1 MTEILTL
8 YAVPVLL
15 VLMGISLVT
24 AIAGISLWIK
34 SSTGSPQV
42 APWAKF
48 SAGVSYISL
57 GLCGIIA
64 HPFFEGNNLFLYIFS
79 WAMVLLGGWLFKQGL
94 SLRRLARSNTPGK

>member
-1 MTEILTL
+1 MTEILTQ

-15 VLMGISLVT
+15 VLMAISLVT

-34 SSTGSPQV
+34 QSTGSPQV
-42 APWAKF
+42 APWAKI
-48 SAGVSYISL
+48 SAGVSYIAL

-79 WAMVLLGGWLFKQGL
+79 WLMVLLGFWLFKQGL
-94 SLRRLARSNTPGK
+94 TLSRQARSKK